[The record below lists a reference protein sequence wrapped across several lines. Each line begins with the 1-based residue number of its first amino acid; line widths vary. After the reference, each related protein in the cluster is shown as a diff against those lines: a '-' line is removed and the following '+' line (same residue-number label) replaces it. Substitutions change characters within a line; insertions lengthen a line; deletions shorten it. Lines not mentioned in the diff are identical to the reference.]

1 MVSFFP
7 RLIVVAELHN
17 PKPTQR
23 SIEFGKVQNRETLI
37 MSTVMKVVTYDVYR
51 NGYGGPKPKLVI
63 PEVRTSR
70 HGLVGRLVGCA
81 EKLNS
86 FTIKKIS
93 LAQLHSS
100 LSHTHT
106 HIDALILSHITVSIA
121 YTLPYKHALY
131 RTLICS
137 LTLSHSL
144 IRTYTHSLTLSYALS
159 LCFTN
164 TLTQSLQNQ

>member
-1 MVSFFP
+1 
-7 RLIVVAELHN
+7 
-17 PKPTQR
+17 
-23 SIEFGKVQNRETLI
+23 
-37 MSTVMKVVTYDVYR
+37 MSTVMKVVTYDVCR
-51 NGYGGPKPKLVI
+51 NGEGGPKPKLVI

-106 HIDALILSHITVSIA
+106 HLDALILSHITVSIA

-144 IRTYTHSLTLSYALS
+144 TLSIALS

>member
-1 MVSFFP
+1 
-7 RLIVVAELHN
+7 
-17 PKPTQR
+17 
-23 SIEFGKVQNRETLI
+23 
-37 MSTVMKVVTYDVYR
+37 MSTVMKVVTYDVCR
-51 NGYGGPKPKLVI
+51 NGDGGPKPKLVI
-63 PEVRTSR
+63 PEVRPSR

-93 LAQLHSS
+93 LAQLLSSLSLS

-106 HIDALILSHITVSIA
+106 HALILSHITVSLA
-121 YTLPYKHALY
+121 YTLPYKHTLY